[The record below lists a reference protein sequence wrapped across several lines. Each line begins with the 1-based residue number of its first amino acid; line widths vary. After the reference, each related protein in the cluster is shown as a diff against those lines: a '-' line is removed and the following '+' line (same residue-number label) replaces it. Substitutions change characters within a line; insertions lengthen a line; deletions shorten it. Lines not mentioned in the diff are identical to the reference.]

1 MHEFAMAQGIF
12 NTVLETAQANDAIEV
27 TEMVI
32 EIGKLA
38 MLLKWLL
45 KLENWLC

>member
-27 TEMVI
+27 YAWRYV
-32 EIGKLA
+32 
-38 MLLKWLL
+38 
-45 KLENWLC
+45 